1 MKKWLA
7 SCFFITVLLSSPA
20 HGGADPRTEGL
31 VDTIIRQER
40 LEHELAQLPET
51 LSILTSTNFFAAD
64 SPQEK
69 KRKRDMLI
77 SAFDPAAA
85 LRQVKEYFLAQGD
98 TGTFEQ
104 VAAWIDSPIGKKI
117 SAVEAESE
125 TFESQANELLF
136 FSRLDS
142 APPSAAR
149 VDKIRAI
156 VAASGEL
163 DMFLRLLDGLAR
175 NVPGKEMT
183 GEEPAKVRERIERS
197 GPVLTGEL
205 RQEAFLDALYTYRS
219 VSDEELDDYVRF
231 LRSDAC
237 QRFFRLA
244 IEATGRAFDSF
255 LERYMKALTG
265 DGRGLQKGVVNSH

>member
-136 FSRLDS
+136 FPGST
-142 APPSAAR
+142 APPLPPP
-149 VDKIRAI
+149 
-156 VAASGEL
+156 AS
-163 DMFLRLLDGLAR
+163 
-175 NVPGKEMT
+175 T
-183 GEEPAKVRERIERS
+183 
-197 GPVLTGEL
+197 
-205 RQEAFLDALYTYRS
+205 
-219 VSDEELDDYVRF
+219 
-231 LRSDAC
+231 
-237 QRFFRLA
+237 
-244 IEATGRAFDSF
+244 
-255 LERYMKALTG
+255 RYG
-265 DGRGLQKGVVNSH
+265 QS